1 MLRYP
6 VIKSVQQ
13 TGNQVILNLFL
24 PYNILYF
31 NGHFPDYP
39 MLPGVI
45 QINWAIEFS
54 QKYLQILPQF
64 KRLEVVKFHKLILPD
79 MLIKLKLEHNTLK
92 HKTTFSYSN
101 DKTIYSSG
109 RIVWG

>member
-6 VIKSVQQ
+6 VIKSVEQ
-13 TGNQVILNLFL
+13 TGNQVILHLFL
-24 PYNILYF
+24 PANILYF

-39 MLPGVI
+39 ILPGVI
-45 QINWAIEFS
+45 QVHWAIEFS
-54 QKYLQILPQF
+54 QEYLQILLQF

-79 MLIKLKLEHNTLK
+79 TLIQLKLEHSILK
-92 HKTTFSYSN
+92 HKTTFSYNN

>member
-24 PYNILYF
+24 PENILYF

-54 QKYLQILPQF
+54 QKYFNISLQF
-64 KRLEVVKFHKLILPD
+64 NKLEVVKFHRLILPD

-92 HKTTFSYSN
+92 NKTTFCYSFN
-101 DKTIYSSG
+101 NAIYSSG